1 VNRETPTRLASYLI
15 QSFALRIL
23 LPTPESPLIEPVHVQ
38 VRRWRPTIRYLS
50 QTEVHVYA
58 LAIAAS
64 VLLSF
69 FPFLIVTLTV
79 IRNVLHSPA
88 AENALFS
95 SLRDY
100 LPGDLGGFVI
110 HNLRINF
117 AKANHGRFQI
127 VSTIFLLFTA
137 NGIFEPLEVA
147 LNRAWGVERNRS
159 YLANQVLSFF
169 LILLCGGLFVG
180 SVLLTTANQQ
190 FAATRFG
197 IGAIPVWVSISGF
210 KIAAVSITVLG
221 LFLTYWILPNRRV
234 PALRVLRVAAMVG
247 IALEGL
253 KYLFLFVWPWL
264 IVKLRNE
271 YGPFE
276 YSASLIILSMVTSLL
291 VLAGAEW
298 SARAEP
304 ERQSV
309 NRPDSGCQQFDEM
322 SVGVPEINT
331 STASRPAHD
340 ALDRNPGAAQTFTPG
355 LELVPIDRET
365 DVVLA
370 RSVVRRNQTAAEHD
384 GLRGTT
390 PPE

>member
-1 VNRETPTRLASYLI
+1 M
-15 QSFALRIL
+15 RIL
-23 LPTPESPLIEPVHVQ
+23 DPTPESTLIDPVH
-38 VRRWRPTIRYLS
+38 RWRPTVRYLS

-69 FPFLIVTLTV
+69 FPFLIVTLTI
-79 IRNVLHSPA
+79 IRNFLHYPA
-88 AENALFS
+88 AEKALFI
-95 SLRDY
+95 SLQDY

-110 HNLRINF
+110 RNLQSNLG
-117 AKANHGRFQI
+117 KANHGHFQI

-147 LNRAWGVERNRS
+147 LNRAWGVEKNRS
-159 YLANQVLSFF
+159 YIANQVLSFF

-190 FAATRFG
+190 FAATKFG
-197 IGAIPVWVSISGF
+197 IGAIPVWVSILSF
-210 KIAAVSITVLG
+210 KIAAIPVTVLG

-264 IVKLRNE
+264 TLKLRNE

-276 YSASLIILSMVTSLL
+276 YSASLIIFSMVTSLL

-304 ERQSV
+304 TRQSV
-309 NRPDSGCQQFDEM
+309 HGPDSGREQFDEM

-331 STASRPAHD
+331 SAASRPGND
-340 ALDRNPGAAQTFTPG
+340 ALDRDSGAAQAISPR
-355 LELVPIDRET
+355 LEFVPVDRET

-370 RSVVRRNQTAAEHD
+370 RSIVRRNQTPAEHD

>member
-1 VNRETPTRLASYLI
+1 M
-15 QSFALRIL
+15 RIL
-23 LPTPESPLIEPVHVQ
+23 DPTPESTLIDPVH
-38 VRRWRPTIRYLS
+38 RWRPTVRYLS

-69 FPFLIVTLTV
+69 FPFLIVALTI
-79 IRNVLHSPA
+79 IRNVFHFPA
-88 AENALFS
+88 AENALFLT
-95 SLRDY
+95 LRDY
-100 LPGDLGGFVI
+100 FPGELGAFVI
-110 HNLRINF
+110 HNLRINLT
-117 AKANHGRFQI
+117 KANHGHFQI

-147 LNRAWGVERNRS
+147 LNRAWGVEKNRS
-159 YLANQVLSFF
+159 YIANQVLSFF

-190 FAATRFG
+190 FAATKFG
-197 IGAIPVWVSISGF
+197 IGAIPVWVSVLSF
-210 KIAAVSITVLG
+210 KIAAVPVTVLG

-234 PALRVLRVAAMVG
+234 PAFRVLRVAAMIG
-247 IALEGL
+247 GALEAL
-253 KYLFLFVWPWL
+253 KYLFLFAWPWL
-264 IVKLRNE
+264 NQKLDNE
-271 YGPFE
+271 YGPFKF
-276 YSASLIILSMVTSLL
+276 SASLIIFSMVTSLL

-304 ERQSV
+304 RRQSV
-309 NRPDSGCQQFDEM
+309 HRPDSGRQQFDEM

-331 STASRPAHD
+331 SAAARPGNNAF
-340 ALDRNPGAAQTFTPG
+340 DRDSGAAQTLPPG
-355 LELVPIDRET
+355 LELVPVDRET

-370 RSVVRRNQTAAEHD
+370 RSIVRRNQTAAEHD

>member
-1 VNRETPTRLASYLI
+1 
-15 QSFALRIL
+15 LRIL
-23 LPTPESPLIEPVHVQ
+23 FPTPESGLIEPVHVQ

-69 FPFLIVTLTV
+69 FPFLIVTVT
-79 IRNVLHSPA
+79 IISNVFHSRA
-88 AENALFS
+88 VENALFL

-110 HNLRINF
+110 RNLQSNLG
-117 AKANHGRFQI
+117 KANHGHFQI

-147 LNRAWGVERNRS
+147 LNRAWGVEKNRS
-159 YLANQVLSFF
+159 YIANQVLSFF

-190 FAATRFG
+190 FAATKFG
-197 IGAIPVWVSISGF
+197 IGAIPAWVSVLSF
-210 KIAAVSITVLG
+210 KIAAVPVTVLG

-264 IVKLRNE
+264 ILKLRNE

-304 ERQSV
+304 TSQSV
-309 NRPDSGCQQFDEM
+309 HRPDSGRQQFDEVP
-322 SVGVPEINT
+322 VGIAKIDAAAT
-331 STASRPAHD
+331 SRPVD
-340 ALDRNPGAAQTFTPG
+340 DTLDRDSGAAQSVSPG
-355 LELVPIDRET
+355 LELVPVDRQS
-365 DVVLA
+365 DVSLPRA
-370 RSVVRRNQTAAEHD
+370 VVRRNQTPAEHD
-384 GLRGTT
+384 GLRGATA
-390 PPE
+390 PE

>member
-1 VNRETPTRLASYLI
+1 M
-15 QSFALRIL
+15 RIL
-23 LPTPESPLIEPVHVQ
+23 LPTPESTLIEPVHVQ

-69 FPFLIVTLTV
+69 FPFLIVTLTI
-79 IRNVLHSPA
+79 IRNVFHSHA
-88 AENALFS
+88 VENALFL
-95 SLRDY
+95 SLGDY
-100 LPGDLGGFVI
+100 LPGDLGKFVI
-110 HNLRINF
+110 RNLQSNLG
-117 AKANHGRFQI
+117 KASHGHFQI
-127 VSTIFLLFTA
+127 VSMIFLLFTA

-147 LNRAWGVERNRS
+147 LNRAWGVQKNRS
-159 YLANQVLSFF
+159 YIANQVLSFF
-169 LILLCGGLFVG
+169 LILLCGGLFLG
-180 SVLLTTANQQ
+180 SVLLTTANQE

-197 IGAIPVWVSISGF
+197 IGAIPVWVSVLSF
-210 KIAAVSITVLG
+210 KIAAVPVTVLG

-264 IVKLRNE
+264 IVKLQNE

-298 SARAEP
+298 SARVEP
-304 ERQSV
+304 AHESV
-309 NRPDSGCQQFDEM
+309 HRPDSGRQQFDEM
-322 SVGVPEINT
+322 PVGIPEVNAAA
-331 STASRPAHD
+331 ASRPGHD
-340 ALDRNPGAAQTFTPG
+340 ALDRDSGARQPFPPG
-355 LELVPIDRET
+355 LELVPVDRKS
-365 DVVLA
+365 DVSL
-370 RSVVRRNQTAAEHD
+370 SSPIMRRNQTAAKHD
-384 GLRGTT
+384 RLGGTT

>member
-1 VNRETPTRLASYLI
+1 
-15 QSFALRIL
+15 LRIL
-23 LPTPESPLIEPVHVQ
+23 DPTPESPQNGPVH
-38 VRRWRPTIRYLS
+38 RWRPTIRYLS

-69 FPFLIVTLTV
+69 FPFLIVTLTI
-79 IRNVLHSPA
+79 IRNFLHYPA
-88 AENALFS
+88 AEKALFI
-95 SLRDY
+95 SLQDY

-110 HNLRINF
+110 RNLQSNLG
-117 AKANHGRFQI
+117 KANHGHFQI

-147 LNRAWGVERNRS
+147 LNRAWGVDRNRS
-159 YLANQVLSFF
+159 YIANQVLSFF

-197 IGAIPVWVSISGF
+197 IGAIPVWVSILSF
-210 KIAAVSITVLG
+210 KIAAIPVTVLG

-264 IVKLRNE
+264 TLKLRNE

-276 YSASLIILSMVTSLL
+276 YSASLIIFSMVTSLL

-304 ERQSV
+304 GGESV
-309 NRPDSGCQQFDEM
+309 HRPDSGRQQFNQV
-322 SVGVPEINT
+322 SVGIPEINT
-331 STASRPAHD
+331 PAASRPGD
-340 ALDRNPGAAQTFTPG
+340 NALDRDSGAAQTLPPE
-355 LELVPIDRET
+355 LELAPVDRQT

-370 RSVVRRNQTAAEHD
+370 RSVVRRNQTATEHD

>member
-1 VNRETPTRLASYLI
+1 M
-15 QSFALRIL
+15 RIL
-23 LPTPESPLIEPVHVQ
+23 LPTPESTLIEPVHVQ

-79 IRNVLHSPA
+79 IRNVFHSPA
-88 AENALFS
+88 AEKALFL
-95 SLRDY
+95 SLGDY
-100 LPGDLGGFVI
+100 LPGDLGGFI
-110 HNLRINF
+110 IRNLQSNLG
-117 AKANHGRFQI
+117 KANHGHFQV

-147 LNRAWGVERNRS
+147 LNRAWGVQKNRS
-159 YLANQVLSFF
+159 YIANQVLSFF

-190 FAATRFG
+190 FAATKLG
-197 IGAIPVWVSISGF
+197 IGAIPGWASVLSF
-210 KIAAVSITVLG
+210 KIAAVSVTVLG

-264 IVKLRNE
+264 TVKLRNE

-276 YSASLIILSMVTSLL
+276 YSASLIILSMVASLL

-304 ERQSV
+304 APHSV
-309 NRPDSGCQQFDEM
+309 HRPHAGREEFDEVP
-322 SVGVPEINT
+322 VGISEINT
-331 STASRPAHD
+331 AAAARPADD
-340 ALDRNPGAAQTFTPG
+340 ALDRDARAAQTFSPG
-355 LELVPIDRET
+355 LELVPVDREP
-365 DVVLA
+365 DVSLA
-370 RSVVRRNQTAAEHD
+370 ASIVRRNQTAAEND
-384 GLRGTT
+384 GFCGTAA
-390 PPE
+390 PE